1 MSLTFS
7 SLFIFNYMI
16 VPQKKLQDLYLI
28 NDVILGN
35 SQTISIGD
43 AVIIKTGNPQAVIGA
58 ANTTGI
64 VLGTVVAIKNG
75 TAGGNVYLQEQT
87 VTTASNNETVAKIGV
102 DIVPSTSVTT
112 YVADLDAAAG
122 TTTNSQYM
130 GYFNLS
136 STLNGT
142 LSEASYAAATE
153 KQFLSYGLLPGTTTQ
168 VQGVWTKIAQA

>member
-1 MSLTFS
+1 
-7 SLFIFNYMI
+7 MI
-16 VPQKKLQDLYLI
+16 VPSKKLQDLYLI
-28 NDVILGN
+28 DNVIIAN

-43 AVIIKTGNPQAVIGA
+43 AVIINTANPNTITGA
-58 ANTTGI
+58 ANTAGI

-75 TAGGNVYLQEQT
+75 AAAGNVYLQEQT
-87 VTTASNNETVAKIGV
+87 VTVASNNATVAKICV

-136 STLNGT
+136 ASLNGT
-142 LSEASYAAATE
+142 LSEASYSASAE
-153 KQFLSYGLLPGTTTQ
+153 KQFLSYGLLAGSTTQ
-168 VQGVWTKIAQA
+168 VVGVWTKIAQA